1 MSVGRAQAAKRS
13 LVKVLLALAVVYNV
27 KLLITR
33 DSPDADVVKAYK
45 KVILKTHPDKGGAVA
60 DQQKVQGAKTAWDD
74 AKKDAAEPGRPN
86 QGRGQMGRERGT
98 REDRSSMV

>member
-1 MSVGRAQAAKRS
+1 MFAGMSVGRVQAAKRS

-45 KVILKTHPDKGGAVA
+45 KVILKTHPDKRGGGRRPAE
-60 DQQKVQGAKTAWDD
+60 GA
-74 AKKDAAEPGRPN
+74 
-86 QGRGQMGRERGT
+86 RG
-98 REDRSSMV
+98 